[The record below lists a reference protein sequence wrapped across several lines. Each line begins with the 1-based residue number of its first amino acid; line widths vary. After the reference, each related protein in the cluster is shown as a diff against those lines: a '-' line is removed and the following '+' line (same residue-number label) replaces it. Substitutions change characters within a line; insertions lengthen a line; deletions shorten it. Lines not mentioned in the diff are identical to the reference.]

1 MKVLQITSEITKS
14 KNTRK
19 RFWYTYV
26 KYFNQVLISQLFYI
40 GAIALRLTDSGE
52 YFSRATSII
61 FTDKDL
67 RKTWFRSMVWPS
79 KFNCQQNL

>member
-26 KYFNQVLISQLFYI
+26 KYFNQVLVSQLFYI

-52 YFSRATSII
+52 YFSRTTSII

-67 RKTWFRSMVWPS
+67 RKTWFRSMVWAS
-79 KFNCQQNL
+79 KFNCPQNL